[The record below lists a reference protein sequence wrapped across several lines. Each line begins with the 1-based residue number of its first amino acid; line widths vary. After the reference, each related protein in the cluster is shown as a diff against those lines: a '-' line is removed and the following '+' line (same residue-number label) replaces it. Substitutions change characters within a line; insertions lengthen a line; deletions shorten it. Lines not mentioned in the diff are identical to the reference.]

1 MAEKIYGQ
9 AKRRPKKGF
18 RTKEDKKKKKIKTKK
33 HEYEP
38 KKDSKF
44 TKKQVNLQAD
54 IKEKSH
60 GQYPKSYFAKQ
71 LKKDKHGKFR
81 GKVYD
86 APPTTLVK
94 AGMTGKQGS
103 TGLPGHSI
111 SETWTKG
118 KLTDLKVKP
127 YGGSIKTGFRGYD
140 MKDPSKKGLKKGG
153 RAAFQG
159 GGRTNLL
166 EELGR
171 VEAEPSNRN
180 RRAEV
185 SRVHGELNRGYSSGG
200 AVLKGKKVGIQI
212 K

>member
-1 MAEKIYGQ
+1 MKRPGTTQFRQQRRGAQ
-9 AKRRPKKGF
+9 ATRTAPEGRPPEDHK
-18 RTKEDKKKKKIKTKK
+18 DKKKKKIKTKK

-44 TKKQVNLQAD
+44 TKKQVNLQAA

-60 GQYPKSYFAKQ
+60 GQYPKGYFAKL

-111 SETWTKG
+111 SSTTTKG
-118 KLTDLKVKP
+118 KLTDFKVKP
-127 YGGSIKTGFRGYD
+127 YGGSIKTGFKGYD
-140 MKDPSKKGLKKGG
+140 MKDTSKKGFKSGG
-153 RAAFQG
+153 RIGLKYGGSVGAAIR
-159 GGRTNLL
+159 GR
-166 EELGR
+166 G
-171 VEAEPSNRN
+171 AE
-180 RRAEV
+180 
-185 SRVHGELNRGYSSGG
+185 
-200 AVLKGKKVGIQI
+200 I